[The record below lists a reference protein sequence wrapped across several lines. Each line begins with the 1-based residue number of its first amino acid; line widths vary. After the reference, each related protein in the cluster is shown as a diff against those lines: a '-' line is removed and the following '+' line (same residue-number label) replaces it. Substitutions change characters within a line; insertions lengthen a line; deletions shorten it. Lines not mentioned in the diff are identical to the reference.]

1 MKKPVL
7 IFLLGAVLTGCA
19 VGPDYKRPAPLV
31 DQPTPKT
38 FSDQSTNEVAWKVA
52 QPAASVSRGPWW
64 ELFNDDALN
73 QLEKQAARHNQNLAA
88 AAANFEQAW
97 VLIGSA
103 RSAFYPQLNAGGTP
117 GGDFN
122 RQRTSMNEPLLGLPA
137 KQTHTYDTFTAPVY
151 LSWELDFWGRVRR
164 TSESAQAQ
172 SAAAADDL
180 ETARLEVTTEVANEY
195 FTYETLLAEERLI
208 RDTIQTYQKSLDL
221 TENLRQGGA
230 VSDLDVAQAATQ
242 LHSAEGQL
250 PQIEL
255 SAAQNLHA
263 LAVLCGQS
271 PIDFAVATNHATT
284 NFLAA
289 LPTIL
294 PGELLER
301 RPDIAAAE
309 RRVASAN
316 AGIGIAKAAFF
327 PVVKLNGL
335 AGFQSVGIDSLFDWP
350 SRVWSVGP
358 SIDLPLFTGGY
369 NKSHYAAAKAA
380 MDESVANYRQ
390 TVLTAYSDVEDALA
404 AQSLLVEQWKA
415 DTAAMISAQQA
426 LAIAN
431 NRYHSGLVTYLEV
444 ATAQTTAL
452 SQEELVLQLDDS
464 RQAASI
470 NLIKALGGDWK
481 K

>member
-1 MKKPVL
+1 
-7 IFLLGAVLTGCA
+7 
-19 VGPDYKRPAPLV
+19 
-31 DQPTPKT
+31 
-38 FSDQSTNEVAWKVA
+38 
-52 QPAASVSRGPWW
+52 
-64 ELFNDDALN
+64 
-73 QLEKQAARHNQNLAA
+73 LEKQAAEHNQDLAA
-88 AAANFEQAW
+88 AAANFEQAR
-97 VLIGSA
+97 VLIGAA
-103 RSAFYPQLNAGGTP
+103 RSAFYPQLYAGGTP
-117 GGDFN
+117 GGDIT
-122 RQRTSMNEPLLGLPA
+122 RQRTSMNAPLEGA
-137 KQTHTYDTFTAPVY
+137 AANETHTYDTFTAPAY

-180 ETARLEVTTEVANEY
+180 ETARLEVATEVANEY
-195 FTYETLLAEERLI
+195 FTYETYIAEEALI
-208 RDTIQTYQKSLDL
+208 RDTIQAYQKSLDL
-221 TENLRQGGA
+221 TQNLRKGGV

-250 PQIEL
+250 PEMEL

-271 PIDFAVATNHATT
+271 PVDFSVAASQTTT

-289 LPTIL
+289 LPSII

-309 RRVASAN
+309 RRAASAN

-327 PVVKLNGL
+327 PVVKMNGL
-335 AGFQSVGIDSLFDWP
+335 AGFQSIGIDSLFDWP
-350 SRVWSVGP
+350 SRFWSVGP

-369 NKSHYAAAKAA
+369 NRAHYAAAKAA
-380 MDESVANYRQ
+380 MDSSVATYRQ
-390 TVLTAYSDVEDALA
+390 TVLTAYSDVENALA
-404 AQSLLVEQWKA
+404 AQTLLVEQWDA
-415 DTAAMISAQQA
+415 ETAALIAARQA
-426 LAIAN
+426 LDIAN

-452 SQEELVLQLDDS
+452 SQEELVLQLDNS

>member
-1 MKKPVL
+1 
-7 IFLLGAVLTGCA
+7 
-19 VGPDYKRPAPLV
+19 
-31 DQPTPKT
+31 
-38 FSDQSTNEVAWKVA
+38 
-52 QPAASVSRGPWW
+52 
-64 ELFNDDALN
+64 
-73 QLEKQAARHNQNLAA
+73 LEKQAAAHNQDLAA
-88 AAANFEQAW
+88 AAANYEQAR
-97 VLIGSA
+97 VLIGAA
-103 RSAFYPQLNAGGTP
+103 RSAFYPQLYAGGTP
-117 GGDFN
+117 GGDIN
-122 RQRTSMNEPLLGLPA
+122 RQRTSMNVPLEGA
-137 KQTHTYDTFTAPVY
+137 AANETHTYDTFTAPVY

-180 ETARLEVTTEVANEY
+180 ETVRLEVATEVASEY
-195 FTYETLLAEERLI
+195 FTYETSLAEEALI
-208 RDTIQTYQKSLDL
+208 RDTIQAYQKSLDL
-221 TENLRQGGA
+221 TQNRRKGGV
-230 VSDLDVAQAATQ
+230 VSDLDVAEAATQ

-250 PQIEL
+250 PEIEL

-271 PIDFAVATNHATT
+271 PVDFTMATNQSTT

-289 LPTIL
+289 LPSII

-327 PVVKLNGL
+327 PVVKMNGL
-335 AGFQSVGIDSLFDWP
+335 AGFQSIGIDSLFDWP
-350 SRVWSVGP
+350 SRFWSVGP

-369 NKSHYAAAKAA
+369 NRAHYAAAKAA
-380 MDESVANYRQ
+380 MDASVATYRQ
-390 TVLTAYSDVEDALA
+390 TVLTAYSDVENALA
-404 AQSLLVEQWKA
+404 AQTLLVKQWDA
-415 DTAAMISAQQA
+415 ETAALIAARQA
-426 LAIAN
+426 LDIAD

-452 SQEELVLQLDDS
+452 SQEELVLRLDNS

>member
-1 MKKPVL
+1 MKKPVF
-7 IFLLGAVLTGCA
+7 IFLLGAALSGCA

-31 DQPTPKT
+31 DQQPPKT
-38 FSDQSTNEVAWKVA
+38 FSDRSTNVVSWKVA
-52 QPAASVSRGPWW
+52 QPAANAPRGPWW
-64 ELFNDDALN
+64 ELFGDDNLN
-73 QLEKQAARHNQNLAA
+73 QLEKQAAAHNQDLAA
-88 AAANFEQAW
+88 AAANYEQAR
-97 VLIGSA
+97 VLIGAA
-103 RSAFYPQLNAGGTP
+103 RSAFYPQLYAGGTP
-117 GGDFN
+117 GGDIN
-122 RQRTSMNEPLLGLPA
+122 RQRTSMNVPLEGA
-137 KQTHTYDTFTAPVY
+137 AANETHTYDTFTAPVY

-180 ETARLEVTTEVANEY
+180 ETVRLEVATEVASEY
-195 FTYETLLAEERLI
+195 FTYETSLAEEALI
-208 RDTIQTYQKSLDL
+208 RDTIQAYQKSLDL
-221 TENLRQGGA
+221 TQNRRKGGV
-230 VSDLDVAQAATQ
+230 VSDLDVAEAATQ

-250 PQIEL
+250 PEIEL

-271 PIDFAVATNHATT
+271 PVDFTMATNQSTT

-289 LPTIL
+289 LPSII

-327 PVVKLNGL
+327 PVVKMNGL
-335 AGFQSVGIDSLFDWP
+335 AGFQSIGIDSLFDWP
-350 SRVWSVGP
+350 SRFWSVGP

-369 NKSHYAAAKAA
+369 NRAHYAAAKAA
-380 MDESVANYRQ
+380 MDASVATYRQ
-390 TVLTAYSDVEDALA
+390 TVLTAYSDVENALA
-404 AQSLLVEQWKA
+404 AQTLLVKQWDA
-415 DTAAMISAQQA
+415 ETAALIAARQA
-426 LAIAN
+426 LDIAN

-452 SQEELVLQLDDS
+452 SQEELVLRLDNS

>member
-1 MKKPVL
+1 MNV
-7 IFLLGAVLTGCA
+7 
-19 VGPDYKRPAPLV
+19 PL
-31 DQPTPKT
+31 
-38 FSDQSTNEVAWKVA
+38 E
-52 QPAASVSRGPWW
+52 G
-64 ELFNDDALN
+64 
-73 QLEKQAARHNQNLAA
+73 
-88 AAANFEQAW
+88 AAANE
-97 VLIGSA
+97 
-103 RSAFYPQLNAGGTP
+103 
-117 GGDFN
+117 
-122 RQRTSMNEPLLGLPA
+122 
-137 KQTHTYDTFTAPVY
+137 THTYDTFTAPVY

-180 ETARLEVTTEVANEY
+180 ETVRLEVATEVASEY
-195 FTYETLLAEERLI
+195 FTYETSLAEEALI
-208 RDTIQTYQKSLDL
+208 RDTIQAYQKSLDL
-221 TENLRQGGA
+221 TQNRRKGGV
-230 VSDLDVAQAATQ
+230 VSDLDVAEAATQ

-250 PQIEL
+250 PEIEL

-271 PIDFAVATNHATT
+271 PVDFTMATNQSTT

-289 LPTIL
+289 LPSII

-327 PVVKLNGL
+327 PVVKMNGL
-335 AGFQSVGIDSLFDWP
+335 AGFQSIGIDSLFDWP
-350 SRVWSVGP
+350 SRFWSVGP

-369 NKSHYAAAKAA
+369 NRAHYAAAKAA
-380 MDESVANYRQ
+380 MDASVATYRQ
-390 TVLTAYSDVEDALA
+390 TVLTAYSDVENALA
-404 AQSLLVEQWKA
+404 AQTLLVKQWDA
-415 DTAAMISAQQA
+415 ETAALIAARQA
-426 LAIAN
+426 LDIAN

-452 SQEELVLQLDDS
+452 SQEELVLQLDNS

>member
-1 MKKPVL
+1 MKKIVP
-7 IFLLGAVLTGCA
+7 IILLGAVFSGCA
-19 VGPDYKRPAPLV
+19 VGPDYHRPAPLV
-31 DQPTPKT
+31 DQPAPKT
-38 FSDQSTNEVAWKVA
+38 FSDQSTNAVSWKVA
-52 QPAASVSRGPWW
+52 QPAANAPRGPWW
-64 ELFNDDALN
+64 ELFGDEKLN
-73 QLEKQAARHNQNLAA
+73 GLERLAAGHNQDLTA
-88 AAANFEQAW
+88 AAANFEQAR
-97 VLIGSA
+97 VLIGAA
-103 RSAFYPQLNAGGTP
+103 RSGYYPQLNAGGTP
-117 GGDFN
+117 GGDFT
-122 RQRTSMNEPLLGLPA
+122 RERTSMNVPLEGVA
-137 KQTHTYDTFTAPVY
+137 ANQTHTYDTFTAPFY

-180 ETARLEVTTEVANEY
+180 ETARLEVATEVANEY
-195 FTYETLLAEERLI
+195 FTYETLTAEETLI
-208 RDTIQTYQKSLDL
+208 RDTIQAYQKSLDL
-221 TENLRQGGA
+221 TQNRRKGGV

-250 PQIEL
+250 PEMEL

-271 PIDFAVATNHATT
+271 AIDFTVADNQSIT

-289 LPTIL
+289 LPSII

-335 AGFQSVGIDSLFDWP
+335 AGFQSIGIDSLFDWP

-369 NKSHYAAAKAA
+369 NRAHYAAAKAA
-380 MDESVANYRQ
+380 MDASVANYRQ
-390 TVLTAYSDVEDALA
+390 TVLTAYSDVENALA
-404 AQSLLVEQWKA
+404 AQRLLVEQWNA
-415 DTAAMISAQQA
+415 DTAALIAARQA
-426 LAIAN
+426 LDIAN

-452 SQEELVLQLDDS
+452 TQEELVLQLDNS